1 MILIRIGLWHP
12 RQLNS
17 FRGQAL
23 QNLAFR
29 NIRLADSSWIEKK
42 ENGRLALW
50 KLFEAEISVF
60 GNRAAGVFF

>member
-1 MILIRIGLWHP
+1 
-12 RQLNS
+12 
-17 FRGQAL
+17 L